1 MLPLINVS
9 GASIV
14 LVVEILLDAQL
25 IRIVKLCVT
34 IFSTITNGIS
44 ICRQFDAGEDE
55 LYELAELNDHFRL
68 RSR

>member
-1 MLPLINVS
+1 MSPLINLSVS
-9 GASIV
+9 NIV
-14 LVVEILLDAQL
+14 LVVEILLHSQL
-25 IRIVKLCVT
+25 IRVVELCIT
-34 IFSTITNGIS
+34 IFSTITNGMS